1 MARDR
6 DLLIGTGAAL
16 VAASCFAT
24 LGPLSRFAA
33 DAGLGAIAFVAWRAA
48 AGALALWAVV
58 AARGHARA
66 AATSFR
72 ALERRGRLSLS
83 IAVLMGFTLNVSI
96 FLAFARIP
104 ISLALMLF
112 YTYPVMVALV
122 GVITGHDRL
131 SPAKLVAL
139 LSASTGVVLVLIGGI
154 EVAGATI
161 DPLGVLFGLGAAASQ
176 TVFIA
181 VSRAGH
187 RSIRSDAATLAILGG
202 SVVMGTGVA
211 LVAGQLPE
219 LLGPLGSLQS
229 WPFVLAAGII
239 GAGFPM
245 LLFLGSIR
253 RIGGTRTAILMLWE
267 PVMGALLAA
276 ALLAEPL
283 GPIQVVGG
291 ALVLVA
297 AAILQVFGR
306 RAESPSGAPPGE
318 AAAEHQTPETST
330 A

>member
-1 MARDR
+1 M
-6 DLLIGTGAAL
+6 
-16 VAASCFAT
+16 AASCFAT

-48 AGALALWAVV
+48 VGLLALWAAV
-58 AARGHARA
+58 AARGDAEA
-66 AATSFR
+66 AVASFR
-72 ALERRGRLSLS
+72 ALDRRGLLSLS
-83 IAVLMGFTLNVSI
+83 IAVVMGFTLNVSI

-104 ISLALMLF
+104 IALALMLF

-131 SPAKLVAL
+131 GPAKLVAL
-139 LSASTGVVLVLIGGI
+139 LAASAGVALVLFGGI
-154 EVAGATI
+154 EVAGAAI

-202 SVVMGTGVA
+202 SAVLGAGAA
-211 LVAGQLPE
+211 LAAGQLSE
-219 LLGPLGSLQS
+219 LLGPLASLQS
-229 WPFVLAAGII
+229 WPFILVAGII
-239 GAGFPM
+239 GAGFPT
-245 LLFLGSIR
+245 LLFVGSIR
-253 RIGGTRTAILMLWE
+253 RIGGTRTGILMLWE

-283 GPIQVVGG
+283 GPIQVLGG

-297 AAILQVFGR
+297 AAILQLSGHR
-306 RAESPSGAPPGE
+306 PKAPSDAPTVD
-318 AAAEHQTPETST
+318 AAAEHQPHEATT